1 MGVTAS
7 WVLPSLRNRTASLKS
22 AHGSTDEL
30 EGRGHLYLPMI
41 NPVSSA
47 YSNYAAQASQPAV
60 RQPQPPKQD
69 SATVQDKVTLK
80 STGADADHDG
90 DSR

>member
-1 MGVTAS
+1 
-7 WVLPSLRNRTASLKS
+7 
-22 AHGSTDEL
+22 
-30 EGRGHLYLPMI
+30 MI
-41 NPVSSA
+41 NPISSA
-47 YSNYAAQASQPAV
+47 HSNYANQVSQPAV

-69 SATVQDKVTLK
+69 SASVQDKVTLK